1 MRESNDQR
9 SAAAVPSSDMELA
22 VLLREHYGM
31 LFHYLLKVTMDR
43 PLAEDLAQET
53 MVKAIEHYSR
63 YDGRSKFS
71 SWLITIGTRLHLDLL
86 RRRRRERKH
95 LTDEARSAAFRFE
108 TLSRGGEWTE
118 LVGSLSTLTDDV
130 RTALVLKHY
139 YGYTYEEIA
148 DMMDISPGTV
158 KSRIHNGIRKI
169 REEWKHDDIIGP
181 R

>member
-1 MRESNDQR
+1 MRDPNEKR
-9 SAAAVPSSDMELA
+9 SKAAVPSSDMELA

-53 MVKAIEHYSR
+53 MVKAIEHFGQ

-86 RRRRRERKH
+86 RRRQRERKF
-95 LTDEARSAAFRFE
+95 LTDEARTNALRFE
-108 TLSRGGEWTE
+108 TLSRGGEWTDLSE
-118 LVGSLSTLTDDV
+118 SLSRLPDDV
-130 RTALVLKHY
+130 RTPIVLKHY
-139 YGYTYEEIA
+139 YGYTYEEIGE
-148 DMMDISPGTV
+148 MMAISPGTV
-158 KSRIHNGIRKI
+158 KSRIHNGIQKI
-169 REEWKHDDIIGP
+169 REEWKHDDTIGQ